1 MIEITFDNTWINNN
15 LNLFQ
20 YCDNVEIFPKC
31 QSMFKFWKYF
41 KVYKHAIT
49 NKSFN
54 EYITKMNSFPEKYI
68 MNNFSGRNGIAIFEF
83 PDEETAFYFKLKF
96 P

>member
-1 MIEITFDNTWINNN
+1 MIEIIFDNAWIKDN
-15 LNLFQ
+15 LKLFQ
-20 YCDNVEIFPKC
+20 YDDNVEIFPK
-31 QSMFKFWKYF
+31 SPTMFKFWKYF
-41 KVYKHAIT
+41 KDYRNVVT
-49 NKSFN
+49 NISFN

-68 MNNFSGRNGIAIFEF
+68 TSNNFYKGIAIFEF